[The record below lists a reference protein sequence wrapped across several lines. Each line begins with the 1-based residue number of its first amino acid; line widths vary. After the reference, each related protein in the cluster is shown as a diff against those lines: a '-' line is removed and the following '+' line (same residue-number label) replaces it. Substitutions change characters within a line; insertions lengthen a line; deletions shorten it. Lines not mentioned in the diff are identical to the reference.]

1 MGHFVGANIITKIN
15 FNEKIGKSL
24 IIFFV
29 QE

>member
-15 FNEKIGKSL
+15 LCEKNKKSL